1 MRPATLKL
9 RSLAAAIDFT
19 VFSAVF
25 YSYVH
30 YFGDATE
37 DGYAVQGCGH
47 LLVLSI
53 VWFVWFPLPEALW
66 GRTLGKWA
74 CDLRAVDLSDQP
86 ITLRQALLR
95 HVFDIVDTSFFG
107 LTGLIAAKTT
117 ALNQRVGDLAAHTKV
132 VDER

>member
-1 MRPATLKL
+1 MLKL
-9 RSLAAAIDFT
+9 RALAAAIDFT
-19 VFSAVF
+19 VFGAVF

-30 YFGDATE
+30 YFGEPSE
-37 DGYAVQGCGH
+37 DGYAVHGCGH
-47 LLVLSI
+47 LLVLAI
-53 VWFVWFPLPEALW
+53 VWFVWLSLPEALW

-86 ITLRQALLR
+86 ITLGQAVLR

-107 LTGLIAAKTT
+107 LIGLIAAKTT
-117 ALNQRVGDLAAHTKV
+117 ARSQRVGDLVAHTKV